1 MKSISEIYILSLVN
15 LIKGKKIMK
24 KVLAP
29 LALALLLL
37 LLPVYAV
44 SISLSSSSINQI
56 GGTGLVEVNGPGSVS
71 RVKWSLSGPPY
82 RVNQVIIFWDAN
94 NDNSKYTVYVTVYDG
109 TGSAIASGS
118 ASGQGGSDPIET
130 TITLDT
136 SVDPK
141 NIYKVEIIIV
151 EE

>member
-1 MKSISEIYILSLVN
+1 MKKALSL
-15 LIKGKKIMK
+15 
-24 KVLAP
+24 
-29 LALALLLL
+29 LALALLV
-37 LLPVYAV
+37 LPVYAV
-44 SISLSSSSINQI
+44 LIELSSSSIDQI

-71 RVKWSLSGPPY
+71 RVKWSLGGPPY
-82 RVNQVIIFWDAN
+82 RVNAVKILWGAN
-94 NDNSKYTVYVTVYDG
+94 SSSTYTVYVTIYNG

-118 ASGQGGSDPIET
+118 ASGQGGSGTIET

-141 NIYKVEIIIV
+141 DICKVEIIIV

>member
-1 MKSISEIYILSLVN
+1 
-15 LIKGKKIMK
+15 MK

-44 SISLSSSSINQI
+44 SISLSPSSINQI

-71 RVKWSLSGPPY
+71 RVKWILTNNAPY
-82 RVNQVIIFWDAN
+82 RVNQVIIKWDAA
-94 NDNSKYTVYVTVYDG
+94 NDGSTYTVYVTIYDNSNNVKAYG
-109 TGSAIASGS
+109 SGS
-118 ASGQGGSDPIET
+118 TGNQGGSGTIET
-130 TITLDT
+130 TINLNT
-136 SVDPK
+136 SVDPRD
-141 NIYKVEIIIV
+141 IYKVEIIIV